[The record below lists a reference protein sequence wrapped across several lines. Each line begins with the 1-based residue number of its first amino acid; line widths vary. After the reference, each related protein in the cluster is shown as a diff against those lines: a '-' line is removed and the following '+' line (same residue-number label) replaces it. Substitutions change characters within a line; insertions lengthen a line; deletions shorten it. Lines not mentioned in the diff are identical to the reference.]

1 MSNPERPALP
11 DDIVEQLNRTRGGFN
26 ETVGLRFVS
35 AGYDEVVGEID
46 VGPRHLQPYGLVHG
60 GVYATLIETLASVGA
75 ALNEAP
81 RGQHTVGVENA
92 TSFLRGVRSGILRGT
107 AVPLTRGRRSH
118 VWEVSLRD
126 DTGRL
131 VATGRVR
138 MLCLPHGST
147 VAGET
152 VTVVSGRRPW
162 EQSSSP

>member
-35 AGYDEVVGEID
+35 ATYDEVVGEID
-46 VGPRHLQPYGLVHG
+46 VGPRHQQPYGLAHG

-75 ALNEAP
+75 AVNEAP
-81 RGQHTVGVENA
+81 RGQHTVGIENT
-92 TSFLRGVRSGILRGT
+92 TSFLRAVRTGILRGT

-118 VWEVSLRD
+118 VWEVTLRD
-126 DTGRL
+126 DAGRL

-138 MLCLPHGST
+138 MLCVPHGNAI
-147 VAGET
+147 AGET
-152 VTVVSGRRPW
+152 VTVVSGRRSW
-162 EQSSSP
+162 DDSSSA